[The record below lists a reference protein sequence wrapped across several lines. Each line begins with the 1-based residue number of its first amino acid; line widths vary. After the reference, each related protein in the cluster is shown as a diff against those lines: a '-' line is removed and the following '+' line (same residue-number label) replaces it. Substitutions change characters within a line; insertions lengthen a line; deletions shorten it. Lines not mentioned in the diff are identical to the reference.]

1 MFYDFLW
8 SDPEPDPEHWLWVQF
23 LLSAMGVA
31 DTCSAA
37 LGSVVACGGAVVV
50 VAFSLDAVPA
60 DAIPLV
66 VQLLT
71 ILLLKVLLL

>member
-50 VAFSLDAVPA
+50 AAFSLDAVP
-60 DAIPLV
+60 LV
-66 VQLLT
+66 VQLLS

>member
-31 DTCSAA
+31 DICSAA

-50 VAFSLDAVPA
+50 VAFSLDAVP
-60 DAIPLV
+60 LV
-66 VQLLT
+66 VQLLS

>member
-1 MFYDFLW
+1 MVNLQI
-8 SDPEPDPEHWLWVQF
+8 QF
-23 LLSAMGVA
+23 LLGALSGA

-37 LGSVVACGGAVVV
+37 LGAVVACGGAVVV

>member
-1 MFYDFLW
+1 MK
-8 SDPEPDPEHWLWVQF
+8 
-23 LLSAMGVA
+23 
-31 DTCSAA
+31 A
-37 LGSVVACGGAVVV
+37 LPVVVLPLRAVACGGAVVV